1 MLALLLILVTV
12 FVRTMISLA
21 KDAAFRSMILAAV
34 SLLAFGTAF
43 YWAAE
48 DWTVT
53 EALYFSV
60 VSLTTVGYGD
70 LVPTTDES
78 RLFTALYLILGV
90 GLLMG
95 FITSAANAKLE
106 ERQKHLEEHQH
117 EKEARAATAHEGKP
131 QPKTRKRR
139 PGARRGR
146 ERPKIVRRRR
156 MGPTA

>member
-34 SLLAFGTAF
+34 SLIAFGTTF

-53 EALYFSV
+53 ESLYFSV

-95 FITSAANAKLE
+95 FITAAANAKLAERQHHLE
-106 ERQKHLEEHQH
+106 ERQH
-117 EKEARAATAHEGKP
+117 ERNTRATTSENEP
-131 QPKTRKRR
+131 EPKTRTRR
-139 PGARRGR
+139 PAARSAR
-146 ERPKIVRRRR
+146 ERPRIVRRRR
-156 MGPTA
+156 TGPAA